1 MGEKLVSRKSK
12 QTKLLKA
19 SLLSPK
25 NLFVLATGFAAG
37 VYFSTYVLIPIGIMA
52 YGILC
57 YLDLSSVEFAK
68 KVLGFNEHVPDTVA
82 DGDEMRSLS
91 DQQKARKLET
101 KELQSLQANI
111 TTTKEKIQRLYSDA
125 DEFTRALLGDFSQ
138 VENLVRLSDEFLLK
152 AQTIQNYLSSENVEQ
167 IKQDITSLQEKIQ
180 KISDDFSKRQ
190 YEQALNARRKHLQSL
205 QDIQQVYERLVSQ
218 LTNISISLDSMYS
231 RMMKLKTSEY
241 SLESADS
248 DQVSTQLDDLL
259 RDVEQLDTALNE
271 NLSLPE

>member
-19 SLLSPK
+19 SFLNPK
-25 NLFVLATGFAAG
+25 NLFVLATGVVAG
-37 VYFSTYVLIPIGIMA
+37 VSFSYVLIPIGIMA

-68 KVLGFNEHVPDTVA
+68 KVLGFNEHVPDTFV

-101 KELQSLQANI
+101 EELQSLQTNI
-111 TTTKEKIQRLYSDA
+111 TTTKEKIQQLYNDA

-138 VENLVRLSDEFLLK
+138 VESLVRRSDEFLLK
-152 AQTIQNYLSSENVEQ
+152 AQTIRNYLSSENVEQ
-167 IKQDITSLQEKIQ
+167 IKQDITSLQEKTQ

-205 QDIQQVYERLVSQ
+205 QDIKQVYERLVSQ

>member
-12 QTKLLKA
+12 QTKLVKA
-19 SLLSPK
+19 SLLNPK
-25 NLFVLATGFAAG
+25 NLFVLATGFMAG
-37 VYFSTYVLIPIGIMA
+37 AFFSYVLIPIGIMA

-68 KVLGFNEHVPDTVA
+68 KVLGVDEEKPDAVV
-82 DGDEMRSLS
+82 DSDEMRSLS
-91 DQQKARKLET
+91 DQQKAQRLET

-111 TTTKEKIQRLYSDA
+111 TTTKEKIHQLYDNA

-138 VENLVRLSDEFLLK
+138 IQNLVRRSDEFLLK
-152 AQTIQNYLSSENVEQ
+152 AQTIRNYLSSENVGQ

-180 KISDDFSKRQ
+180 KIRDDFSKRQ
-190 YEQALNARRKHLQSL
+190 YEQALNARRKHLESL
-205 QDIQQVYERLVSQ
+205 RDIQQVYERLVSQ

-241 SLESADS
+241 SLESGDS
-248 DQVSTQLDDLL
+248 DQVSTELDELL
-259 RDVEQLDTALNE
+259 RDVEQLDTALDE

>member
-1 MGEKLVSRKSK
+1 
-12 QTKLLKA
+12 
-19 SLLSPK
+19 
-25 NLFVLATGFAAG
+25 
-37 VYFSTYVLIPIGIMA
+37 MA

-68 KVLGFNEHVPDTVA
+68 KVLGVNEEKSDTAV
-82 DGDEMRSLS
+82 DSDEMRSLS
-91 DQQKARKLET
+91 DQQKAQKLET

-111 TTTKEKIQRLYSDA
+111 TTTKEKIQQLYDNA
-125 DEFTRALLGDFSQ
+125 DEFTRALLGDFAQ
-138 VENLVRLSDEFLLK
+138 IQNLVRRSDEFLLK
-152 AQTIQNYLSSENVEQ
+152 AQTIRNYLSSENVGQ

-190 YEQALNARRKHLQSL
+190 YEQALNARRKHLESL
-205 QDIQQVYERLVSQ
+205 RDIQQVYERLVSQ

-248 DQVSTQLDDLL
+248 DQVSTELDDLL
-259 RDVEQLDTALNE
+259 RDVEQLDAALNK